1 MCIYIFIFMY
11 VLYIYIYIYV
21 YVYCT
26 EEATVMDVKRDK
38 MCF

>member
-1 MCIYIFIFMY
+1 MYYIF
-11 VLYIYIYIYV
+11 IYIYV